1 MSALSD
7 ILRDTEKRTL
17 VRLSAAAA
25 VLAVLFGV
33 VWVRE
38 RGASSAT
45 RAELADLQAES
56 QRSKKRL
63 ADARLDTA
71 RWREARRELDS
82 FRGTYFYSDKNG
94 IEALRLD
101 LERIFEQ
108 AGMRAPTMD
117 YRYADMGKEK
127 VKRIVTS
134 FVYTGTYASLKKFLS
149 IIENTPRFL
158 VIDEIDFTNTGSGG
172 GPLTLRMTL
181 AGYYETE

>member
-1 MSALSD
+1 MSDLSD
-7 ILRDTEKRTL
+7 VLDDKDKRTL
-17 VRLSAAAA
+17 VRLAAAA
-25 VLAVLFGV
+25 ALLAALFAV

-38 RGASSAT
+38 RGASSGV
-45 RAELADLQAES
+45 RAELARLQTQSLEA
-56 QRSKKRL
+56 KKQL
-63 ADARLDTA
+63 AGARLEEA
-71 RWREARRELDS
+71 RWREAQRALDS
-82 FRGTYFYSDKNG
+82 FRGTYFYSDQNG

-108 AGMRAPTMD
+108 AGLRTPTMD

-134 FVYTGTYASLKKFLS
+134 FSYTGTYSSLKKFLS

-158 VIDEIDFTNTGSGG
+158 VIDEIDFMNTGSGG

-181 AGYYETE
+181 AGYYESE

>member
-1 MSALSD
+1 MSDLSD
-7 ILRDTEKRTL
+7 VLNDKEKRTL
-17 VRLSAAAA
+17 VQLGVAAA
-25 VLAVLFGV
+25 VLAVLFAV

-38 RGASSAT
+38 RSASSGV
-45 RAELADLQAES
+45 RAELTSLQTES
-56 QRSKKRL
+56 QKAKTRL
-63 ADARLDTA
+63 AEARLEEA

-82 FRGTYFYSDKNG
+82 LRGTYFYSDKNG

-108 AGMRAPTMD
+108 AGMRSPTMD

-134 FVYTGTYASLKKFLS
+134 FPYTGTYASLKKFLS

-172 GPLTLRMTL
+172 GPLTLKMTL
-181 AGYYETE
+181 AGYYESD

>member
-1 MSALSD
+1 MSDLSD
-7 ILRDTEKRTL
+7 VLDDKEKRTL
-17 VRLSAAAA
+17 VRLAAAAA

-33 VWVRE
+33 IWFRE
-38 RGASSAT
+38 RGASASR
-45 RAELADLQAES
+45 RAELAELQTQV
-56 QRSKKRL
+56 QRTKKQL
-63 ADARLDTA
+63 ADAKLEMA
-71 RWREARRELDS
+71 RWLEAQRELDS

-134 FVYTGTYASLKKFLS
+134 FTYTGTYAALKKFLS

-181 AGYYETE
+181 AGYYETD